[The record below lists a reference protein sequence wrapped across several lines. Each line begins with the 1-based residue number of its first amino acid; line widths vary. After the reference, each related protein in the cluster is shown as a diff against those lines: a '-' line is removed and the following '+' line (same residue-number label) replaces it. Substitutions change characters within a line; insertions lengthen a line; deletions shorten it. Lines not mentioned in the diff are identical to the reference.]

1 MSFTLAVT
9 VLLGDELRGLHLP
22 GGSLL
27 ALGVAVGE
35 VVERLPLTGSPLAD
49 LLDGLQVLHDVH
61 LAVEEPVGRPGA
73 ENLVKAHID
82 HLTLGAVVGRSGRGS
97 SRAFWPEPCRA
108 F

>member
-35 VVERLPLTGSPLAD
+35 VVERLPLTAAHSLTFSMAFRCSMTFILPWKSLS
-49 LLDGLQVLHDVH
+49 
-61 LAVEEPVGRPGA
+61 AVPAPKISLKHA
-73 ENLVKAHID
+73 
-82 HLTLGAVVGRSGRGS
+82 LTTSHWAR
-97 SRAFWPEPCRA
+97 
-108 F
+108 

>member
-49 LLDGLQVLHDVH
+49 LLDLSLI
-61 LAVEEPVGRPGA
+61 
-73 ENLVKAHID
+73 HI
-82 HLTLGAVVGRSGRGS
+82 
-97 SRAFWPEPCRA
+97 
-108 F
+108 